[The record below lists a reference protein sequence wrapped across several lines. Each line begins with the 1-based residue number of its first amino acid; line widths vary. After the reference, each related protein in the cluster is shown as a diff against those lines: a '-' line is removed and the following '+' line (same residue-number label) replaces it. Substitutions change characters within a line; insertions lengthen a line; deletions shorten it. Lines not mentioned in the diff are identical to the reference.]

1 MTLSFQEAIE
11 PAATVDKINSA
22 IIFGAYGTGKTWL
35 SASATRIED
44 YAPVLIVD
52 VEGSAAGVGR
62 RYSDVDVVKAD
73 THEKFE
79 YIINE
84 LLTTEHQYKTV
95 IVDTLNVAQN
105 RAEAAF
111 RKKPE
116 NQNNKFGVFYDLK
129 DWTINLGRALHH
141 APFLGI
147 MIAHSTV
154 NKDDNTGR
162 LLTTVKIAGSAKED
176 LPAIPDIV
184 GMMDVATNEDGDP
197 ISILRVG
204 RSASVTTKNRF
215 GMPDVIYPR
224 DGEIAPDLLDV
235 QSAIITA
242 RQAEQEK
249 QEE

>member
-1 MTLSFQEAIE
+1 MTLSFEDSIE
-11 PAATVDKINSA
+11 SADQVDKINSA
-22 IIFGAYGTGKTWL
+22 IIFGGYGTGKTWF
-35 SASATRIED
+35 SASADLIAD
-44 YAPVLIVD
+44 YSPVLIVD

-62 RYSDVDVVKAD
+62 RFPDVKVVKAD
-73 THEKFE
+73 THAKFE
-79 YIINE
+79 YIMEE
-84 LLTTEHQYKTV
+84 LFTTEHEYKTV

-129 DWTINLGRALHH
+129 EWTIDLGRKMHH
-141 APFLGI
+141 APFMGI
-147 MIAHSTV
+147 MIAHSTI

-184 GMMDVATNEDGDP
+184 GMMDVTTNEEGDP

-224 DGEIAPDLLDV
+224 DGEMAPDLLDV
-235 QSAIITA
+235 QSAIIQA
-242 RQAEQEK
+242 RIDEQNKE
-249 QEE
+249 